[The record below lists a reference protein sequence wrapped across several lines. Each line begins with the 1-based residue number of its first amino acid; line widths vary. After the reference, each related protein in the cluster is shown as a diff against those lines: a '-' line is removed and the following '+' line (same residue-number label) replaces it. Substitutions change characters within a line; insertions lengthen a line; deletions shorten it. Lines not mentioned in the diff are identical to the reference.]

1 VGPGKA
7 LLKKGN
13 AMKKLLQNRP
23 MLGFFVVAVAATVV
37 STWLLNPQS
46 GPFGLLSGLFTSGF
60 AGILEIL
67 SVVAILI
74 AGASVTYVALRLAQ
88 YGAAAA
94 FVSGGPGPIGSRR
107 LTVKDRAGAITIS
120 FEEAMNSLE
129 AMIGLAPVKRE
140 VNDMMDTLMIEQRRR
155 QQGLPVAPMS
165 LHMVFTGPP
174 GVGKTEVA
182 RALGNIYRG
191 LGVLRKGHLV
201 EATRADL
208 VASFIGQTA
217 PKTLEKCKDALDG
230 MLFIDEAYTL
240 AGTTEGDFGREA
252 IDALLKY
259 MEDNRDRIIVIVAGY
274 PTDMRRFLSANSGL
288 AGRFTK
294 TIEFPAYDADDMVE
308 ILRVMATKQ
317 GFQLP
322 NGLDE
327 RLRTWVTQNSKR
339 EGWSNA
345 REMRTV
351 LEQARKAQASRL
363 AHDSTADREKMMQLE
378 LADFEKLLGF
388 TPRQSFG
395 TNIEQ
400 PQIKRLKVEQKEDK
414 QANTIDIAMEK
425 LQAMIGLN
433 PVKEEVNKLISRLQA
448 DKRRRQQGLNV
459 APMSL
464 HMVFT
469 GPPGVGKTEVARV
482 LGAIYKG
489 VGALRKGHVVEVQ
502 RADIVGS
509 YVGHTAPKTLD
520 KCKDALDGILFID
533 EAYTL
538 SRSDG
543 ASDFGQE
550 AIDALLKFME
560 DNRDRIAVIVAGY
573 SGEMRRFIGSNPGLS
588 SRFTK
593 TIEFPS
599 YDAADLMHILR
610 AMAKQQNFELPDE
623 LDGQLKPWLAAQLK
637 REDWGN
643 AREIRT
649 ILERARE
656 SQALRIADDPDAN
669 LEKLE
674 LVDFENAL
682 G

>member
-1 VGPGKA
+1 
-7 LLKKGN
+7 
-13 AMKKLLQNRP
+13 MKQLFQNRP
-23 MLGFFVVAVAATVV
+23 MAGFFIVAVGAAVV
-37 STWLLNPQS
+37 SAWVLNPRS
-46 GPFGLLSGLFTSGF
+46 GPFGWVSGLFTSGF
-60 AGILEIL
+60 AGLLEIFG
-67 SVVAILI
+67 VAAILI
-74 AGASVTYVALRLAQ
+74 AGASMTYVALRLAQ
-88 YGAAAA
+88 YGTAAA
-94 FVSGGPGPIGSRR
+94 FVSGGAVPIVSRR
-107 LTVKDRAGAITIS
+107 LTVKDRAGANTIS

-201 EATRADL
+201 EVTRADL

-308 ILRVMATKQ
+308 ILHVMATKQ

-327 RLRTWVTQNSKR
+327 KLKTWVTQNLKR

-345 REMRTV
+345 REMRTL

-363 AHDSTADREKMMQLE
+363 AHDPTADREKMMQFE

-388 TPRQSFG
+388 TQQRHFG
-395 TNIEQ
+395 VNVEQ
-400 PQIKRLKVEQKEDK
+400 PQIKQLKVEQKEDK
-414 QANTIDIAMEK
+414 QANTTDIAMEK
-425 LQAMIGLN
+425 LQAMIGLS
-433 PVKEEVNKLISRLQA
+433 PVKQEVNKLISRLQT
-448 DKRRRQQGLNV
+448 DKRRHQQGLNV
-459 APMSL
+459 TPMSL

-489 VGALRKGHVVEVQ
+489 VGALRKGHLVEVQ
-502 RADIVGS
+502 RADLVGS
-509 YVGHTAPKTLD
+509 YVGQTAPKN
-520 KCKDALDGILFID
+520 
-533 EAYTL
+533 
-538 SRSDG
+538 SRQMQG
-543 ASDFGQE
+543 
-550 AIDALLKFME
+550 
-560 DNRDRIAVIVAGY
+560 
-573 SGEMRRFIGSNPGLS
+573 
-588 SRFTK
+588 
-593 TIEFPS
+593 
-599 YDAADLMHILR
+599 
-610 AMAKQQNFELPDE
+610 
-623 LDGQLKPWLAAQLK
+623 
-637 REDWGN
+637 
-643 AREIRT
+643 
-649 ILERARE
+649 RAR
-656 SQALRIADDPDAN
+656 RNP
-669 LEKLE
+669 
-674 LVDFENAL
+674 VH
-682 G
+682 

>member
-1 VGPGKA
+1 
-7 LLKKGN
+7 
-13 AMKKLLQNRP
+13 MKRLFQNKP
-23 MLGFFVVAVAATVV
+23 MLGFFIVAVGATVV
-37 STWLLNPQS
+37 STWVLNPRS
-46 GPFGLLSGLFTSGF
+46 GPFAWVSGLFTSGL
-60 AGILEIL
+60 AGLFEIFG
-67 SVVAILI
+67 VVAILI
-74 AGASVTYVALRLAQ
+74 AGASMTYVALRLAQ
-88 YGAAAA
+88 YGTAAA
-94 FVSGGPGPIGSRR
+94 FVSGGGVPIISRR
-107 LTVKDRAGAITIS
+107 LTVKDRAGANTIS

-129 AMIGLAPVKRE
+129 TMIGLAPVKRE

-201 EATRADL
+201 EVTRADL

-294 TIEFPAYDADDMVE
+294 TIEFPAYDADDLVE
-308 ILRVMATKQ
+308 ILHVMATKQ

-327 RLRTWVTQNSKR
+327 KLKIWVTQNSKR

-345 REMRTV
+345 REMRTL

-363 AHDSTADREKMMQLE
+363 AHDPTADREKMMQFE
-378 LADFEKLLGF
+378 LTDFEKLLGF
-388 TPRQSFG
+388 TQQQSLG
-395 TNIEQ
+395 MNIEQ

-414 QANTIDIAMEK
+414 QTNTTDIAMEK

-489 VGALRKGHVVEVQ
+489 VGALRKGHLVEVQ
-502 RADIVGS
+502 RADLVGS
-509 YVGHTAPKTLD
+509 YVGQTAPKTLD

-538 SRSDG
+538 SRSG
-543 ASDFGQE
+543 SSGNDFGQE

-573 SGEMRRFIGSNPGLS
+573 STEMRRFIGSNPGLS

-593 TIEFPS
+593 TIEFAA
-599 YDAADLMHILR
+599 YDAADSMQILR
-610 AMAKQQNFELPDE
+610 LMAKQQNFELPED
-623 LDGQLKPWLAAQLK
+623 LDAQLKPWLAAQLK

-649 ILERARE
+649 VLEKARE
-656 SQALRIADDPDAN
+656 SHALRIADDPDAN

-674 LVDFENAL
+674 LADFENAL

>member
-1 VGPGKA
+1 
-7 LLKKGN
+7 
-13 AMKKLLQNRP
+13 MKQFFQNKP
-23 MLGFFVVAVAATVV
+23 MLGFFIVAVAATVV
-37 STWLLNPQS
+37 SAWLLNPQS
-46 GPFGLLSGLFTSGF
+46 GPFGRLSSLFTSGL
-60 AGILEIL
+60 AGYLEIL
-67 SVVAILI
+67 GVVAILI
-74 AGASVTYVALRLAQ
+74 AGAGITYIALRLAQ
-88 YGAAAA
+88 YGTAAA
-94 FVSGGPGPIGSRR
+94 FAAGGGAAMLSRR
-107 LTVKDRAGAITIS
+107 LTVRDRAGVNTLS
-120 FEEAMNSLE
+120 FDEAMNSLE
-129 AMIGLAPVKRE
+129 AMVGLAPVKRE
-140 VNDMMDTLMIEQRRR
+140 VNDLMDTLMIEQKRR

-191 LGVLRKGHLV
+191 LGVLRKGQLV
-201 EATRADL
+201 EVTRADL

-230 MLFIDEAYTL
+230 ILFIDEAYTL
-240 AGTTEGDFGREA
+240 AGATEGDFGREA
-252 IDALLKY
+252 IDTLLKY

-274 PTDMRRFLSANSGL
+274 QTEMRRFLTANAGL
-288 AGRFTK
+288 AGRFAK
-294 TIEFPAYDADDMVE
+294 TIEFPAYDPEDLVE
-308 ILRVMATKQ
+308 ILGLMATKQ
-317 GFQLP
+317 GFKLP
-322 NGLDE
+322 PGLDE
-327 RLRTWVTQNSKR
+327 KLRIWVTQNMKH
-339 EGWSNA
+339 ENWSNA
-345 REMRTV
+345 REMRTL

-363 AHDSTADREKMMQLE
+363 ARDPTADREKMMRFE

-388 TPRQSFG
+388 TQQQSIG
-395 TNIEQ
+395 QNVEP
-400 PQIKRLKVEQKEDK
+400 PQIKRLRIEQREGEQTDTT
-414 QANTIDIAMEK
+414 AVAIEK

-433 PVKEEVNKLISRLQA
+433 PVKDEVNRLISRLQT

-482 LGAIYKG
+482 LGTIYKG
-489 VGALRKGHVVEVQ
+489 VGALRKGHLIEVQ
-502 RADIVGS
+502 RADLVGS
-509 YVGHTAPKTLD
+509 YVGQTAPKTLE

-538 SRSDG
+538 ARSDG
-543 ASDFGQE
+543 AGHDFGQE
-550 AIDALLKFME
+550 AIDTLLKFME

-573 SGEMRRFIGSNPGLS
+573 STEMRRFIGSNPGLS

-599 YDAADLMHILR
+599 YGAADLISILR
-610 AMAKQQNFELPDE
+610 LMAKQQNFELPDE
-623 LDGQLKPWLAAQLK
+623 LEAKLRPWLTAQLK

-649 ILERARE
+649 ILEKARE
-656 SQALRIADDPDAN
+656 SQALRVADDPDAD
-669 LEKLE
+669 LQKLE
-674 LVDFENAL
+674 LVDFENTQ